1 MSSLRVRLTTLL
13 LLITLV
19 VSALVGWVTFRKTL
33 YQNEQLFDY
42 QLKQMALSMR
52 GKDAS
57 MEWEPELYGDDAV
70 DSVAQIVGPDGR
82 IRYRSHPGLA
92 LPAGLAP
99 GFSDIRIDGV
109 RWRAYSLP
117 SGQRVLQ
124 VAQPWQIRRRLARD
138 ATLDSLAPMLAFAP
152 IMAALIWWLVG
163 REFRVLR
170 RLESEV
176 ATLRVNAMQPVSEQ
190 GLPSEVA
197 PVAQALNLLLTRL
210 ARAFDAQRAFI
221 SDAAHELRSP
231 VTALKLQV
239 EALEQEAAGRVP
251 APVLD
256 ELRQGAQRM
265 QRLIEQLL
273 AAAAS
278 DPEEAGEGFV
288 TVDLAEEM
296 RRTVAHCFG
305 DARQRRIAL
314 SFDGPEQLLVCGEP
328 ALLRILMRNLLD
340 NAIRYTPQQGRV
352 AITVRAEAAGAQL
365 VLDDSGP
372 GIPEEERERVF
383 QRFYRG
389 HTAGQAGSG
398 LGLAIVRA
406 IAQRHG
412 AAVRLRT
419 SPLGGLQAVVEF
431 TLLPPCEP
439 AAPSA
444 A

>member
-1 MSSLRVRLTTLL
+1 MSSLRVRLSTLL
-13 LLITLV
+13 LLTTLV
-19 VSALVGWVTFRKTL
+19 VSTLVGWVTFQMTL
-33 YQNEQLFDY
+33 SQNEKLFDY

-57 MEWEPELYGDDAV
+57 MEWEPEIYGNDAA
-70 DSVAQIVGPDGR
+70 DSVAQIVGADGG
-82 IRYRSHPGLA
+82 IRYRSQPELD
-92 LPAGLAP
+92 LPARLAP
-99 GFSDIRIDGV
+99 GFSDVRIDGV

-124 VAQPWQIRRRLARD
+124 VAQPWQIRRRLALD

-152 IMAALIWWLVG
+152 IMAALIWWLIG

-176 ATLRVNAMQPVSEQ
+176 VTRRVNAMQPVSEQ
-190 GLPSEVA
+190 GLPSEIA
-197 PVAQALNLLLTRL
+197 PVAQALNLLLGRL
-210 ARAFDAQRAFI
+210 AQAFDAQRAFI

-239 EALEQEAAGRVP
+239 EALEHEAAGRVP
-251 APVLD
+251 APMLD
-256 ELRQGAQRM
+256 ELRQGVERM
-265 QRLIEQLL
+265 HRLIEQLL

-278 DPEEAGEGFV
+278 DPDELGNRFV
-288 TVDLAEEM
+288 EVDLPEEM
-296 RRTVAHCFG
+296 RRTVADCFD

-314 SFDGPEQLLVCGEP
+314 SFQGPESLPVCGEP
-328 ALLRILMRNLLD
+328 ELLRILMRNLLD
-340 NAIRYTPQQGRV
+340 NAIRYTPERGRI
-352 AITVRAEAAGAQL
+352 AITVRAQAAGALL

-389 HTAGQAGSG
+389 HTAGQSGSG

-406 IAQRHG
+406 IAHRHG
-412 AAVRLRT
+412 ARVKLLPSR
-419 SPLGGLQAVVEF
+419 LGGLQAMVEF
-431 TLLPPCEP
+431 TRLSPPD
-439 AAPSA
+439 AAA
-444 A
+444 